1 MGKLIS
7 GLREALGSIWRRSK
21 APAADRA
28 RAEEP
33 AMAKKNAS
41 APDPSASS
49 HVAKQAVI
57 LVHGMGEQIPMDTIK
72 GFVRTAWETDTVI
85 TANQAPNSARVWSKP
100 DDRTGS
106 LELRRITTRESI
118 ARPAFPGGVRTDFY
132 ELYWADLTAGSTW
145 DQFTGWVRYLLF
157 RRWSRVPKDVRGVW
171 LVLLFGSIAV
181 VLIGCLNFI
190 PDAWWKAHVPW
201 WLPQKLMIAL
211 FAGAGALLNYYA
223 TRTFGRVV
231 RYTRADPDNIAS
243 RAAVRKRGLELLR
256 ALHADGSY
264 ARIVLVGHSL
274 GTILAY
280 DLLSYFWAEQTQART
295 VEEGSAGFPLLCAV
309 EKAAAAL
316 QGADGETQRADYA
329 RAQRAFR
336 QWLATRDAGGS
347 ARRRWLISD
356 FVTFGSPLTH
366 AEFLLASSEADLAA
380 RHEARELPVSPPYRE
395 ELDPEVFAAA
405 VATGTLPTGP
415 SPQES
420 RLIAF
425 PDVIGSGRWMLHHA
439 APFAAV
445 RWTNVHDPARLVALG
460 DVISGPLSTTFGRA
474 ITDIDLS
481 IRDRRSW
488 RFTHTRYWAPDQ
500 RSARISAFREAIN
513 LADEA
518 VPIPGVSFDPD

>member
-1 MGKLIS
+1 
-7 GLREALGSIWRRSK
+7 
-21 APAADRA
+21 
-28 RAEEP
+28 
-33 AMAKKNAS
+33 
-41 APDPSASS
+41 
-49 HVAKQAVI
+49 
-57 LVHGMGEQIPMDTIK
+57 
-72 GFVRTAWETDTVI
+72 
-85 TANQAPNSARVWSKP
+85 
-100 DDRTGS
+100 
-106 LELRRITTRESI
+106 
-118 ARPAFPGGVRTDFY
+118 
-132 ELYWADLTAGSTW
+132 
-145 DQFTGWVRYLLF
+145 
-157 RRWSRVPKDVRGVW
+157 
-171 LVLLFGSIAV
+171 

-190 PDAWWKAHVPW
+190 PDAWWKAHAPW

-211 FAGAGALLNYYA
+211 FAAAGGLLHYYA

-256 ALHADGSY
+256 ALHADASY
-264 ARIVLVGHSL
+264 ARVVLVGHSL

-295 VEEGSAGFPLLCAV
+295 VEEGSAGFALLCAV

-316 QGADGETQRADYA
+316 QIADGETQRADYA

-336 QWLATRDAGGS
+336 LWLATRDAGGS

-366 AEFLLASSEADLAA
+366 AEFLLANSEADLTA

-395 ELDPEVFAAA
+395 ELDPAVFAAA

-425 PDVIGSGRWMLHHA
+425 PDVIGSGRWTLHHA

-445 RWTNVHDPARLVALG
+445 RWTNVYDPSRLVALG
-460 DVISGPLSTTFGRA
+460 DVISGPLSATFGRA

-481 IRDRRSW
+481 ARDRRSW
-488 RFTHTRYWAPDQ
+488 RFTHTRYWAASQ
-500 RSARISAFREAIN
+500 RPARIAAFREAIN
-513 LADEA
+513 LMDEP
-518 VPIPGVSFDPD
+518 VPIPGLSFDPD